1 MKIRKVLA
9 LILVFALVIALSA
22 CAGKSVPAGLND
34 NGRFIYS
41 VTRSGDEN
49 TSTEV
54 QDAARIIRNALKDN
68 LDVKMTMVKDNVVED
83 YDDNYEILVGNTNRE
98 ESTIALN
105 KLKENRTNNLK
116 DFIVVVIEDKICI
129 QAVSEAVLLNACEWF
144 ANTFCQSLETWE
156 TLKSNYEFIYECPT
170 SSISNTVNNAD
181 IGSFKMVIPR
191 YFIYLSGIIAE
202 DIVSLYSDN
211 NYPMVL
217 VHDTDEPV
225 KNEILV
231 GDTNREESK
240 SVTVEGDNYII
251 KVVGDK
257 LVVKGGSDLATR
269 AGLEYLYNEIKKS
282 ADTGVTFNWA
292 DGHTINGKYDAS
304 AKGAYTLNWND
315 EFEGS
320 TIDLSKWGD
329 YYNDTMT
336 ASADSC
342 LGGKLYW
349 QNIYKESPY
358 EGSAPRLI
366 YQADGNLHMGA
377 KRITSKDFLR
387 SQIATY
393 YTMIYRYGLI
403 EIRANLA
410 DAPATVSLWL
420 NGGLTGNDT
429 FKNRF
434 DAQNRSC
441 MTEIDILENYGSSE
455 SYGSAIHRWW
465 QQFDK
470 TGAPASSSGHS
481 GIGGIAMYSGK
492 SKNNHTLKYSEIY
505 GGDLNAD
512 YHVFSFYWDETCYK
526 FAFDGKK
533 YFDYQFEDNNS
544 VSVHCLMNYFLM
556 RCTMGNATYGA
567 TYVPGQHTEFTELLV
582 DYVRIYQSEEMGAQ
596 MITAW
601 PQKQE
606 NGESKTLYPNN
617 PVGSQ
622 F

>member
-1 MKIRKVLA
+1 MKIKRILA

-22 CAGKSVPAGLND
+22 CAGKSIPAGLND
-34 NGRFIYS
+34 EGRFIYTI
-41 VTRSGDEN
+41 TRTGDEN
-49 TSTEV
+49 
-54 QDAARIIRNALKDN
+54 AASEIMDGAKEIRTALKDN
-68 LDVKMTMVKDNVVED
+68 FDVKITMVKDNIVED
-83 YDDNYEILVGNTNRE
+83 YDGNYEILVGNTNRE
-98 ESTIALN
+98 ESTIAYN
-105 KLKENRTNNLK
+105 KLINNRANHSK
-116 DFIVVVIEDKICI
+116 DFIVAVIGDKICI
-129 QAVSEAVLLNACEWF
+129 QAVNNAVLLNACQWF
-144 ANTFCQSLETWE
+144 AQTFCASLDTWA
-156 TLKSNYEFIYECPT
+156 TLKTKYEFIYEAPVT
-170 SSISNTVNNAD
+170 LLNNTVNGVNL
-181 IGSFKMVIPR
+181 GTYTVVIPR
-191 YFIYLSGIIAE
+191 YFVYVSGIIAE
-202 DIVSLYSDN
+202 DITSLYSKN
-211 NYPMVL
+211 NYSMSL
-217 VHDTDEPV
+217 VHDTTEAV

-240 SVTVEGDNYII
+240 AVKVEGDNYII

-257 LVVKGGSDLATR
+257 LVVKGGNDVATR
-269 AGLEYLYNEIKKS
+269 TALEYLYGEIKKS
-282 ADTGVTFNWA
+282 GDTGVTFNWS
-292 DGHTINGKYDAS
+292 DGHTINGKYDPT

-349 QNIYKESPY
+349 QNIFKESQY
-358 EGSAPRLI
+358 QGNAQRLI

-377 KRITSKDFLR
+377 QRITDKDFLR

-420 NGGLTGNDT
+420 NGGTTGNET
-429 FKNRF
+429 FTNRF
-434 DAQNRSC
+434 GPQNRSC

-470 TGAPASSSGHS
+470 TGAPASTSGHS

-512 YHVFSFYWDETCYK
+512 FHVFSFYWDETCYK

-544 VSVHCLMNYFLM
+544 VSVHCLMNYFIM
-556 RCTMGNATYGA
+556 RCTMGNATYGT
-567 TYVPGQHTEFTELLV
+567 TYEPGKHTEFTELLV
-582 DYVRIYQSEEMGAQ
+582 DYVRIYQSEDMGAQ

-606 NGESKTLYPNN
+606 KGESNTLYPNN
-617 PVGSQ
+617 AVGSQ